1 MRIIIAIL
9 ITMPLIAQIP
19 TDKKYHAGAGIVI
32 GTWGTFAGNSLELKP
47 EYCAMVGLGSAAVAG
62 LGKELWDE
70 IDYGGWD
77 WKDFGATMIGGAI
90 GAGLTYSGLKIF
102 KKKRVNF
109 YGTSLIINFNGKEK
123 HFTTD

>member
-1 MRIIIAIL
+1 MDKIKHFIACAVIAL
-9 ITMPLIAQIP
+9 ITLAAFAQVP
-19 TDKKYHAGAGIVI
+19 TDKKYHAGAGIII
-32 GTWGTFAGNSLELKP
+32 GSWGTFVGNSLDLKP
-47 EYCAMVGLGSAAVAG
+47 EYSALFGLGSAAVAG

-90 GAGLTYSGLKIF
+90 GAGLTYTGLKIF

-109 YGTSLIINFNGKEK
+109 YGNLLIITFKY
-123 HFTTD
+123 